1 MAEVK
6 TKKDKIIDY
15 VLNALVVV
23 YFIGALFPVL
33 WVFSLAFKT
42 MPEILSWPPKFIFK
56 PTLENFQSLF
66 SGLTGGTVGSSTVY
80 FIKNFTNSLIIS
92 LGAVVLSVIV
102 GVPATYAIARYKF
115 KGKEDLAFTILSFR
129 FAPELMVII
138 PIYIFFQKLNLLDTF
153 TGMIWIYQLITLPMI
168 VWILRGY
175 IEDVSR
181 ELEEACWIDGFGRI
195 RTFWR
200 IILPLIRPGIAAS
213 GLLAFIYAWNNFVF
227 AVLLGGSRTAPVTVG
242 AMQFISADALRYG
255 DMAAAIVLAAIPALI
270 LAIYAQKHLIR
281 GLSLGAV
288 KE

>member
-1 MAEVK
+1 MPEVK
-6 TKKDKIIDY
+6 TKKDKITDY
-15 VLNALVVV
+15 LLNLVLTF

-42 MPEILSWPPKFIFK
+42 RGEILSWPPTFLFT
-56 PTLENFQSLF
+56 PTFENFQSLF
-66 SGLTGGTVGSSTVY
+66 TGLTGGTVGSSTVE
-80 FIKNFTNSLIIS
+80 FLRNFANSLVIS
-92 LGAVVLSVIV
+92 FGSVVVSVVV
-102 GVPATYAIARYKF
+102 GVPATYAIARFKF

-138 PIYIFFQKLNLLDTF
+138 PIYIFFQRMGLLDTY
-153 TGMIWIYQLITLPMI
+153 TGLIWVYQLITLPMI

-175 IEDVSR
+175 IEDVPR
-181 ELEEACWIDGFGRI
+181 ELEEACWLDGYGRVHS
-195 RTFWR
+195 FWR
-200 IILPLIRPGIAAS
+200 IVLPLIRPGIAAS

-255 DMAAAIVLAAIPALI
+255 DMAAAIVLAAIPALV
-270 LAIYAQKHLIR
+270 LALYSQKHLIR

-288 KE
+288 KA

>member
-1 MAEVK
+1 MASITTRKE
-6 TKKDKIIDY
+6 KIIDY
-15 VLNALVVV
+15 VLNVVTII
-23 YFIGALFPVL
+23 YFIGSLFPVV
-33 WVFSLAFKT
+33 WVFSLAFKET
-42 MPEILSWPPKFIFK
+42 SQILTWPPQFIFN
-56 PTLENFQSLF
+56 PTLANFQALF
-66 SGLTGGTVGSSTVY
+66 SGLTGSLTGSSTVD
-80 FIKNFTNSLIIS
+80 FLQNFANSIIIS
-92 LGAVVLSVIV
+92 FGAVVLSVLV

-138 PIYIFFQKLNLLDTF
+138 PIYIFFQRLRLLDTY
-153 TGMIWIYQLITLPMI
+153 TGLIWVYQLITLPMI

-181 ELEEACWIDGFGRI
+181 ELEEACWLDGFGRV
-195 RTFWR
+195 RTFFR
-200 IILPLIRPGIAAS
+200 VILPLIRPGIAAS

-255 DMAAAIVLAAIPALI
+255 DMAAAIVLAAVPALA
-270 LAIYAQKHLIR
+270 LAFYAQKHLIR

>member
-1 MAEVK
+1 MPEVK
-6 TKKDKIIDY
+6 TRVDKISGHAM
-15 VLNALVVV
+15 NALLIL
-23 YFIGALFPVL
+23 YFICALFPVL

-42 MPEILSWPPKFIFK
+42 RPEILSWPPTFVFK
-56 PTLENFQSLF
+56 PTMENFRSLF

-80 FIKNFTNSLIIS
+80 FLRNFANSLIIS
-92 LGAVVLSVIV
+92 FGSVIISIIV
-102 GVPATYAIARYKF
+102 GVPATYAIARF
-115 KGKEDLAFTILSFR
+115 TFRGKEDLAFTILSFR
-129 FAPELMVII
+129 FAPELIVII
-138 PIYIFFQKLNLLDTF
+138 PVYIFFQRLGLLDTY
-153 TGMIWIYQLITLPMI
+153 TGLIWVYQLITLPMI

-175 IEDVSR
+175 IEDVSP
-181 ELEEACWIDGFGRI
+181 ELEEACRLDGYGRF

-200 IILPLIRPGIAAS
+200 IVLPLIRPGIAAS

-255 DMAAAIVLAAIPALI
+255 DMAAAIVLAAVPALA
-270 LAIYAQKHLIR
+270 LALYAQKHLIR

>member
-1 MAEVK
+1 MPEVK
-6 TKKDKIIDY
+6 TQKDKMTDY
-15 VLNALVVV
+15 VLNVVLTL

-33 WVFSLAFKT
+33 WVFSMAFKT
-42 MPEILSWPPKFIFK
+42 LPEILSWPPTFFFT

-66 SGLTGGTVGSSTVY
+66 TGLTGASTGSSTVD
-80 FIKNFTNSLIIS
+80 FLRNFANSLVIS
-92 LGAVVLSVIV
+92 FGAVVISVFV
-102 GVPATYAIARYKF
+102 GVPATYAIARFNF

-138 PIYIFFQKLNLLDTF
+138 PIYIFFQRLGLLDTY
-153 TGMIWIYQLITLPMI
+153 TGLIWVYQLITLPMI

-181 ELEEACWIDGFGRI
+181 ELEEACWLDGYGRVH
-195 RTFWR
+195 TFWR
-200 IILPLIRPGIAAS
+200 IVLPLIRPGIAAS

-270 LAIYAQKHLIR
+270 LALYAQKHLIR

-288 KE
+288 KA

>member
-1 MAEVK
+1 MAEVR
-6 TKKDKIIDY
+6 TRRDKASDR
-15 VLNALVVV
+15 VLNAVLIV

-42 MPEILSWPPKFIFK
+42 MPEILSWPPTFLFT
-56 PTLENFQSLF
+56 PTLENFTSLF
-66 SGLTGGTVGSSTVY
+66 SGLTGGTVGSSTVD
-80 FIKNFTNSLIIS
+80 FMKNFANSLIIS
-92 LGAVVLSVIV
+92 FGAVVVSVVV
-102 GVPATYAIARYKF
+102 GVPATYAIARFSF

-138 PIYIFFQKLNLLDTF
+138 PIYIFFQRLGLLDTY
-153 TGMIWIYQLITLPMI
+153 TGLIWVYQLITLPMI

-181 ELEEACWIDGFGRI
+181 ELEEACWLDGYGRI
-195 RTFWR
+195 QTFWR
-200 IILPLIRPGIAAS
+200 IVLPLIRPGIAAS

-255 DMAAAIVLAAIPALI
+255 DMAAAIVLAAIPALV
-270 LAIYAQKHLIR
+270 LALYAQKHLIR

-288 KE
+288 KA

>member
-1 MAEVK
+1 
-6 TKKDKIIDY
+6 
-15 VLNALVVV
+15 
-23 YFIGALFPVL
+23 
-33 WVFSLAFKT
+33 
-42 MPEILSWPPKFIFK
+42 
-56 PTLENFQSLF
+56 LENFQSLF
-66 SGLTGGTVGSSTVY
+66 TGLTGASTGSSTVD
-80 FIKNFTNSLIIS
+80 FLRNFANSLVIS
-92 LGAVVLSVIV
+92 FGAVVISVFV
-102 GVPATYAIARYKF
+102 GVPATYAIARFNF

-138 PIYIFFQKLNLLDTF
+138 PIYIFFQRLGLLDTY
-153 TGMIWIYQLITLPMI
+153 TGLIWVYQLITLPMI

-181 ELEEACWIDGFGRI
+181 ELEEACWLDGYGRVH
-195 RTFWR
+195 TFWR
-200 IILPLIRPGIAAS
+200 IVLPLIRPGIAAS

-270 LAIYAQKHLIR
+270 LALYAQKHLIR

-288 KE
+288 KA

>member
-1 MAEVK
+1 MPEVK
-6 TKKDKIIDY
+6 TRGDKISGHAMNA
-15 VLNALVVV
+15 VLIL
-23 YFIGALFPVL
+23 YFICALFPVL

-42 MPEILSWPPKFIFK
+42 RPEILSWPPTFVFK
-56 PTLENFQSLF
+56 PTMENFRSLF

-80 FIKNFTNSLIIS
+80 FLRNFANSLIIS
-92 LGAVVLSVIV
+92 FGSVIISIIV
-102 GVPATYAIARYKF
+102 GVPATYAIARF
-115 KGKEDLAFTILSFR
+115 TFRGKEDLAFTILSFR
-129 FAPELMVII
+129 FAPELIVII
-138 PIYIFFQKLNLLDTF
+138 PIYIFFQRLGLLDTY
-153 TGMIWIYQLITLPMI
+153 TGLIWVYQLITLPMI

-175 IEDVSR
+175 IEDVSP
-181 ELEEACWIDGFGRI
+181 ELEEACRLDGYGRL

-200 IILPLIRPGIAAS
+200 IVLPLIRPGIAAS

-255 DMAAAIVLAAIPALI
+255 DMAAAIVLAAVPALA

>member
-1 MAEVK
+1 MPEVR
-6 TKKDKIIDY
+6 TQKDKLTDH
-15 VLNALVVV
+15 VLNTVLII

-42 MPEILSWPPKFIFK
+42 MPEILSWPPTFVFR

-66 SGLTGGTVGSSTVY
+66 TGLTGGSTGSSTVY
-80 FIKNFTNSLIIS
+80 FLRNFGNSLIIS
-92 LGAVVLSVIV
+92 FGAVVISILV
-102 GVPATYAIARYKF
+102 GVPATYAIARFKF

-138 PIYIFFQKLNLLDTF
+138 PIYIFFQKLGLLDTY
-153 TGMIWIYQLITLPMI
+153 TGLIWVYQLITLPMI

-181 ELEEACWIDGFGRI
+181 ELEEACWLDGYGRVQA
-195 RTFWR
+195 FWR
-200 IILPLIRPGIAAS
+200 VVLPLIRPGIAAS

-255 DMAAAIVLAAIPALI
+255 DMAAAIVLAAIPALV
-270 LAIYAQKHLIR
+270 LALYAQKHLIR

>member
-15 VLNALVVV
+15 ILNAVVV
-23 YFIGALFPVL
+23 IYFIGALFPVL

-42 MPEILSWPPKFIFK
+42 MPEILSWPPKFFFA

-80 FIKNFTNSLIIS
+80 FLKNFTNSLIIS
-92 LGAVVLSVIV
+92 LGAVVLSVFV
-102 GVPATYAIARYKF
+102 GVPATYAIARFKF

-138 PIYIFFQKLNLLDTF
+138 PIYIFFQKLNLLDTYI
-153 TGMIWIYQLITLPMI
+153 GMIWVYQLITLPMI

-175 IEDVSR
+175 IEDISR
-181 ELEEACWIDGFGRI
+181 ELEEACWLDGFGRV
-195 RTFWR
+195 RAFWR
-200 IILPLIRPGIAAS
+200 VVLPLIRPGIAAS

-255 DMAAAIVLAAIPALI
+255 DMAAAIVLAAIPALV
-270 LAIYAQKHLIR
+270 LAFYAQKHLIR

>member
-1 MAEVK
+1 MPEVK
-6 TKKDKIIDY
+6 TRGDKISGHAM
-15 VLNALVVV
+15 NALLIL
-23 YFIGALFPVL
+23 YFICALFPVL

-42 MPEILSWPPKFIFK
+42 RPEILSWPPTFVFR
-56 PTLENFQSLF
+56 PTMENFRSLF

-80 FIKNFTNSLIIS
+80 FLRNFANSLIIS
-92 LGAVVLSVIV
+92 FGSVIISIIV
-102 GVPATYAIARYKF
+102 GVPATYAIARF
-115 KGKEDLAFTILSFR
+115 TFRGKEDLAFTILSFR
-129 FAPELMVII
+129 FAPELIVII
-138 PIYIFFQKLNLLDTF
+138 PVYIFFQRLGLLDTY
-153 TGMIWIYQLITLPMI
+153 TGLIWVYQLITLPMI

-175 IEDVSR
+175 IEDVSP
-181 ELEEACWIDGFGRI
+181 ELEEACRLDGYGRF

-200 IILPLIRPGIAAS
+200 IVLPLIRPGIAAS

-255 DMAAAIVLAAIPALI
+255 DMAAAIVLAAVPALA
-270 LAIYAQKHLIR
+270 LALYAQKHLIR

>member
-1 MAEVK
+1 MAEVR
-6 TKKDKIIDY
+6 TQKDTITDS
-15 VLNALVVV
+15 VLNVILII

-42 MPEILSWPPKFIFK
+42 RPEILAWPPTLVFR
-56 PTLENFQSLF
+56 PTLENFHSLF
-66 SGLTGGTVGSSTVY
+66 SGLTGGIVGSSTVR
-80 FIKNFTNSLIIS
+80 FLGNFANSMIIS
-92 LGAVVLSVIV
+92 FGAVAVSILV
-102 GVPATYAIARYKF
+102 GVPATYAIARFNF

-138 PIYIFFQKLNLLDTF
+138 PIYIFFQRLGLLDTY
-153 TGMIWIYQLITLPMI
+153 TGLIWVYQLITLPMI

-181 ELEEACWIDGFGRI
+181 ELEEACWLDGYGRVQ
-195 RTFWR
+195 TFFR
-200 IILPLIRPGIAAS
+200 VVLPLIRPGIAAS

-227 AVLLGGSRTAPVTVG
+227 AVLLGGSSTEPVTVG

-270 LAIYAQKHLIR
+270 LALYAQKHLIR

>member
-1 MAEVK
+1 MAEVR
-6 TKKDKIIDY
+6 TKKDKLTEY
-15 VLNALVVV
+15 GMNVLLIV
-23 YFIGALFPVL
+23 YFIGALFPVV

-42 MPEILSWPPKFIFK
+42 RPEILSWPPTFFFK

-66 SGLTGGTVGSSTVY
+66 TGLTGGTVGSSTVD
-80 FIKNFTNSLIIS
+80 FLRNFANSLIIS
-92 LGAVVLSVIV
+92 FGSVAISILV

-138 PIYIFFQKLNLLDTF
+138 PIYIFFQGLGLLDTY
-153 TGMIWIYQLITLPMI
+153 TGLIWVYQLITLPMI

-181 ELEEACWIDGFGRI
+181 ELEEACWLDGYGRF

-200 IILPLIRPGIAAS
+200 IVLPLIRPGIAAS

-227 AVLLGGSRTAPVTVG
+227 AVLLGGSNTAPVTVG

-255 DMAAAIVLAAIPALI
+255 DMAASIVLAAIPALL
-270 LAIYAQKHLIR
+270 LALYAQKHLIR

>member
-1 MAEVK
+1 MPEVK
-6 TKKDKIIDY
+6 TRKDKVTDY
-15 VLNALVVV
+15 VLNAVMII
-23 YFIGALFPVL
+23 YFIGALFPVV

-42 MPEILSWPPKFIFK
+42 MPEILSWPPTFVFR

-66 SGLTGGTVGSSTVY
+66 TGLTGGSTGSSTVR
-80 FIKNFTNSLIIS
+80 FLENFANSMIIS
-92 LGAVVLSVIV
+92 FGAVVISVLV
-102 GVPATYAIARYKF
+102 GVPATYAIARFNF

-138 PIYIFFQKLNLLDTF
+138 PIYIFFQRLGLLDTY
-153 TGMIWIYQLITLPMI
+153 TGLIWVYQLITLPMI

-181 ELEEACWIDGFGRI
+181 ELEEACWLDGYGRFQA
-195 RTFWR
+195 FWR
-200 IILPLIRPGIAAS
+200 IVLPLIRPGIAAS

-255 DMAAAIVLAAIPALI
+255 DMAAAIVLAAIPALV
-270 LAIYAQKHLIR
+270 LAFYAQKHLIR

-288 KE
+288 KA